1 MRKLTLSATVGL
13 FPSARRAGSIS
24 SDEDYAAKSH
34 KKKFFQRSGAHSR
47 GTATPDTSFGA
58 SDDGSSWRRGAA
70 RKVVTYNEANVD
82 YGLDSDGDDDM
93 FYGREALIGEGLSPA
108 LR

>member
-1 MRKLTLSATVGL
+1 M
-13 FPSARRAGSIS
+13 FPSARRAGSNS

-47 GTATPDTSFGA
+47 GTATPDTSFGD
-58 SDDGSSWRRGAA
+58 SDAASSWRRGAA

-93 FYGREALIGEGLSPA
+93 FYGGQMPIGKIKAG
-108 LR
+108 